1 MDTVGIIPA
10 SWWCARITRRELV
23 EIPPQLYSGG
33 MFRNKI
39 YDKYLYG
46 NMHGEDIIKIDDK
59 EWHKKFLHEFATVQ
73 VPYHFLCSK
82 KRLKIKGF
90 LLTEKCIFSDNVE
103 SKFKNRMI
111 TQNSTVL
118 KYKNTLFLPYVHK
131 ENTYFAYSEKGD
143 NRFWQVNKNA
153 KSANVTE
160 ITPSGAVFKEQ
171 LKVKNGKMGL
181 KIEPHQAL
189 LVEAVY

>member
-1 MDTVGIIPA
+1 
-10 SWWCARITRRELV
+10 
-23 EIPPQLYSGG
+23 

-59 EWHKKFLHEFATVQ
+59 EWHKKFLHEFAKVQ

-90 LLTEKCIFSDNVE
+90 LLTKTCIFSDNVE

-118 KYKNTLFLPYVHK
+118 KYKNPLFLPYVHN

-143 NRFWQVNKNA
+143 NRFWPVNKNA

-171 LKVKNGKMGL
+171 LKVKDGKLGL
-181 KIEPHQAL
+181 KIEPQD
-189 LVEAVY
+189 VYKRQVYARYLGIRLPFKVSVKKISVHISKLFPVNNL